1 MRLIGWLGAAAL
13 VVGGAAPALSQNIYI
28 SQLYN
33 QVLENS
39 DVMGPGYALDSFG
52 VQRMLPGGKLRIP
65 VEVPANAS
73 IAIMGDCD
81 QDCVDLDL
89 RVFDAQG
96 VELGSDVLADNYP
109 VVSVQVR
116 AGTRVEVELD
126 MVNCDAVYCYAAYS
140 VFIGG

>member
-1 MRLIGWLGAAAL
+1 MRLIGWMGAAAL
-13 VVGGAAPALSQNIYI
+13 VMGSATPALSQNIYI

-39 DVMGPGYALDSFG
+39 DVMGGAYALDSFG

-65 VEVPANAS
+65 VDVPANAR

-81 QDCVDLDL
+81 QDCIDLDL

-96 VELGSDVLADNYP
+96 AELGQDLLADNYP
-109 VVSVQVR
+109 VVSVQMR
-116 AGTRVEVELD
+116 AGTRIELELD